1 MTEQEFKMK
10 YPSVDTLPP
19 HVFSSRDLTK
29 PVGREFREYLSFLLA
44 NNKECLRY
52 IHRKSLEYVDYG
64 GSHRLSFAKW
74 VGQLNTQLNTK
85 EQDIE

>member
-1 MTEQEFKMK
+1 MTEKEFKMK
-10 YPSVDTLPP
+10 YHSVDTLPP
-19 HVFSSRDLTK
+19 HIFSSRDLTK
-29 PVGREFREYLSFLLA
+29 PVGDEFRAYLSFLLL

-52 IHRKSLEYVDYG
+52 IHRKSQEYVDYG

-74 VGQLNTQLNTK
+74 CGQLKTQLNTK